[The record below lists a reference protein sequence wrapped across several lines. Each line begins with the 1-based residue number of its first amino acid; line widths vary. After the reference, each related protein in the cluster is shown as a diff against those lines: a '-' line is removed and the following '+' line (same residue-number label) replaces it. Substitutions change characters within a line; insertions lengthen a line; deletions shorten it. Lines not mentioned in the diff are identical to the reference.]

1 LQQRAL
7 QRIDAADIGLRR
19 ASAHRKANGRARH
32 VDGAIARDR
41 AEGDKIVEFGPG
53 QNRDIERRAVLDRA
67 FQRGAQTKFDFDPSA
82 VRTFELRHDFR
93 HQRAH
98 RATAED
104 FEV

>member
-1 LQQRAL
+1 M
-7 QRIDAADIGLRR
+7 
-19 ASAHRKANGRARH
+19 
-32 VDGAIARDR
+32 ARDR
-41 AEGDKIVEFGPG
+41 AKRDQIVKFRPR

-67 FQRGAQTKFDFDPSA
+67 FQRSAQTKFDFDPSA
-82 VRTFELRHDFR
+82 MRTFEQRHDFR